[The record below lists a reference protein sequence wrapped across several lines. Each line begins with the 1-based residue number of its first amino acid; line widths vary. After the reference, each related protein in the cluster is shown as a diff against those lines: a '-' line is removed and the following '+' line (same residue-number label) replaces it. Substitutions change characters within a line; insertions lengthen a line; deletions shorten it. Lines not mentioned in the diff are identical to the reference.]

1 MSGSCAVDSAGCITS
16 PNYDPISAA
25 VYPTHSECA
34 FDVKHPCAM
43 EVEDFNVENFYD
55 FLIVNNE
62 AFSGSLTPHG
72 KVPATA
78 SKIQWVADYSVE
90 MTGFKI
96 CPRPLGPCD
105 QV

>member
-1 MSGSCAVDSAGCITS
+1 M
-16 PNYDPISAA
+16 
-25 VYPTHSECA
+25 
-34 FDVKHPCAM
+34 
-43 EVEDFNVENFYD
+43 ENFYD

-96 CPRPLGPCD
+96 CPRPTSVPGHGKNKTSSCSKEFYTTM
-105 QV
+105 